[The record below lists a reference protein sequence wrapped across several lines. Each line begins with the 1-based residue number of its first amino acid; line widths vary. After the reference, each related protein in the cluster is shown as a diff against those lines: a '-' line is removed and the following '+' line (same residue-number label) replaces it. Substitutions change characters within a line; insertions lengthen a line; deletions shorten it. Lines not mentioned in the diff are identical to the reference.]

1 MALVIETKMVKSC
14 GLETY
19 QVLVNGTL
27 LNTFMSKEA
36 ADYKK
41 KQVMHAWSVEK
52 MGETK

>member
-1 MALVIETKMVKSC
+1 MTLVIKTRMVRSC

-27 LNTFMSKEA
+27 LSTFMSKEA
-36 ADYKK
+36 AEHKK
-41 KQVMHAWSVEK
+41 HQLMHAWSVEK